1 MGYQSVQ
8 WHSSPTYLATSPSV
22 PPYVREGSG
31 GVGGALVGHCQCQ
44 CGVGALL
51 YDLGSW
57 CRVRKHLQIPTTT
70 KKVLLFH
77 PYLNLRQH
85 RID

>member
-8 WHSSPTYLATSPSV
+8 WHSCPTYLATSPSV

-57 CRVRKHLQIPTTT
+57 C
-70 KKVLLFH
+70 
-77 PYLNLRQH
+77 
-85 RID
+85 